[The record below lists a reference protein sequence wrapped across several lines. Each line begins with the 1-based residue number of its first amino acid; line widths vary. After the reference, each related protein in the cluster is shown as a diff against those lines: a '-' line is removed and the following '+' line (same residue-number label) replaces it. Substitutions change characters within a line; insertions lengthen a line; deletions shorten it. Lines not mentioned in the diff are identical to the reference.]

1 MSPAPREHAGS
12 ASPVTDAEITARIA
26 AAVQEPFAAAWRDHD
41 EAGWRQIRRTLQK
54 VVDAHERALA
64 ELVAGAG
71 PGAQSGPGDGDGV
84 TGVVGDYRRQV
95 ARHMLR
101 PLHVVLRHT
110 SLAVPLYRSLMAAT
124 DRAREAVQE
133 LPERVVA
140 PVAPDALA
148 VSAGLGAAAA
158 VKRLCARA
166 LRPVVWRHEVRE
178 VAVSSLGRRHL
189 ERDVLPRQHRAFRDS
204 QRGRAG
210 WLGRVE
216 RAWSAWVEAML
227 LPPKGRQPGESREDM
242 DAAQACLAAA
252 RELQSELEALRD
264 GITRASGREAGE
276 DFGRASGTLAATV
289 AVAGTFV
296 APGPTGE
303 PPAFDAEGLAGS
315 WDAWAGESAA
325 RLELYRSL
333 LATRAAADAIC
344 RRLMDGWDET
354 THTIEEVLDRV
365 KDTLD
370 EGLERTGRLPE
381 SLERLRPSLSA
392 EQERTLRELSQLA
405 ANLEDFSSFAH
416 AMTGKAEEAVEDL
429 EATCL
434 QLPEVT
440 LHDLPDAGEII
451 RRPRTDARAV
461 PTREFAVQA
470 FDTLR
475 MERIR
480 TAPSVIAEA
489 SQRVRSE
496 IRDLGQV
503 AAYGFQAA
511 IEELADGTADAPA
524 HALVLVTDGLS
535 RGGFKV
541 EVASG
546 ALHEGLVAA
555 KGRVRS
561 EVLDGVEH
569 LVRRV
574 TADRLVAGYLDAR
587 TYLATEVAQDWK
599 RLQGRAVQRGLRISA
614 ALRTLGNRLRP
625 VLSVLGIRPRVQ
637 RTADRTENTL
647 ASAAEFVRTLP
658 VVYQRL
664 FAFEPVTD
672 PQLLAGRDDELDE
685 VLACRERWKAGGPGS
700 LLVIASP
707 GAGVTSFLNIL
718 SARLADEAPRGA
730 RRTLRERIRAEA
742 DLSARLASW
751 LGLGEAGTL
760 DELACKVLESPS
772 GSIPRLIIL
781 ESAEHLHMR
790 APGGGRLFQRFL
802 SFVSR
807 TESRVF
813 WIVSLT
819 SSAWQLLRT
828 REPVS
833 ASDMPRLALEPLGPD
848 ELRQAIAAR
857 HLRSGL
863 PLQYV
868 EPRAGTDALRTR
880 ARRIHKSDRQQE
892 LIEKDYF
899 ERLYRASLGSIRLA
913 LFHWMRS
920 ADFTTADGSLL
931 VRPLE
936 PLSPPTDL
944 LDLTQSFALKAIL
957 DHGTLTSG
965 EYCEVLRTP
974 AAECAHTLRSLEEN
988 HFIVAAGSG
997 EGEPEPPGNSTPG
1010 VRYRLRPLMTGA
1022 VIAHLR
1028 SRNILH

>member
-1 MSPAPREHAGS
+1 MSPATQEHAGS
-12 ASPVTDAEITARIA
+12 ASPMTDAEITGRIA
-26 AAVQEPFAAAWRDHD
+26 AAVQEPFAAAWRDHE

-64 ELVAGAG
+64 EFAAGADAVAGSGDAAG
-71 PGAQSGPGDGDGV
+71 GEDVLA
-84 TGVVGDYRRQV
+84 DYRRQV
-95 ARHMLR
+95 ARHVLR

-166 LRPVVWRHEVRE
+166 LHPVVWRHEVHE

-189 ERDVLPRQHRAFRDS
+189 QRDVLPHQHRAFRHS

-227 LPPKGRQPGESREDM
+227 LPPKGRQPGESREDT

-252 RELQSELEALRD
+252 RELQSELEGLRD

-276 DFGRASGTLAATV
+276 DFGRPSGTLAATV

-296 APGPTGE
+296 ASGPTGE
-303 PPAFDAEGLAGS
+303 PVGPDAEGLAGS

-344 RRLMDGWDET
+344 RRLMDAWDET

-365 KDTLD
+365 KGTLD
-370 EGLERTGRLPE
+370 EGLERAGRLPE
-381 SLERLRPSLSA
+381 SPERLRPSLSA

-405 ANLEDFSSFAH
+405 ANLEDFASFAH
-416 AMTGKAEEAVEDL
+416 AMTGKAEQAVEDL

-440 LHDLPDAGEII
+440 LHNLPDAGEVI

-461 PTREFAVQA
+461 LTREFAVQA

-480 TAPSVIAEA
+480 TAPSVVAEA
-489 SQRVRSE
+489 SERVRSE
-496 IRDLGQV
+496 IGELGQV

-511 IEELADGTADAPA
+511 IEELADGMADAPA

-541 EVASG
+541 EVATG

-555 KGRVRS
+555 KRRVRS
-561 EVLDGVEH
+561 EVVDGVEH

-614 ALRTLGNRLRP
+614 ALRTLGNRIRP
-625 VLSVLGIRPRVQ
+625 VLSVLGIRPPVQ

-685 VLACRERWKAGGPGS
+685 VLACWERWKAGGPGS

-718 SARLADEAPRGA
+718 STRLADEAPRGA

-790 APGGGRLFQRFL
+790 APGGGRLFRRFL
-802 SFVSR
+802 TFVSR

-828 REPVS
+828 REPVF
-833 ASDMPRLALEPLGPD
+833 ASDMPRLALEPLGPS

-920 ADFTTADGSLL
+920 ADFTTVDGSLL

-974 AAECAHTLRSLEEN
+974 AAECAHTLRSLDEN
-988 HFIVAAGSG
+988 HFIVAASSG